1 MNQCTKRWLVQLSPM
16 QLLEYTFDGV
26 SVMPVIGYVADPEF
40 SKGLVFFPNKLAIS
54 ADTGLALLNEEASY
68 SDFGV
73 KLTLRVG
80 PKEDMQAPYQVRV
93 SVRGVVRM
101 HLTLAK
107 EQAEERR
114 VRALV
119 NGVSLLY
126 GVVREMVSNITS
138 RSAHGQ
144 LLLPSLSFADLAT
157 QKPDELSP
165 SLAPAIET
173 TKPKAQKNT
182 VKKAKR

>member
-1 MNQCTKRWLVQLSPM
+1 MQLSPL

-26 SVMPVIGYVADPEF
+26 SVMPVEGYVADPEF
-40 SKGLVFFPNKLAIS
+40 STSLVFFPGKLALS
-54 ADTGLALLNEEASY
+54 ADTGLWLLTEEASY

-73 KLTLRVG
+73 RLTLRVG
-80 PKEDMQAPYQVRV
+80 PKEDSQAPYQVQV

-101 HLTLAK
+101 HLTQATG
-107 EQAEERR
+107 QAEERR
-114 VRALV
+114 VRSLV

-144 LLLPSLSFADLAT
+144 LLLPSLSFSDLIVN
-157 QKPDELSP
+157 KPNV
-165 SLAPAIET
+165 APVAKKVTAAANKRTVFTRKIAVA
-173 TKPKAQKNT
+173 KAQ
-182 VKKAKR
+182 A

>member
-1 MNQCTKRWLVQLSPM
+1 MQLSPL
-16 QLLEYTFDGV
+16 QLLEYTFDGI
-26 SVMPVIGYVADPEF
+26 SVMPVEGYVADPKF
-40 SKGLVFFPNKLAIS
+40 SAGLVFFPGNLAMS
-54 ADTGLALLNEEASY
+54 ADTGLVVLNEQVSY

-80 PKEDMQAPYQVRV
+80 PKEDSQAPYKIQVA
-93 SVRGVVRM
+93 VRGVVRM
-101 HLTLAK
+101 HLKLATG
-107 EQAEERR
+107 QTEERR

-144 LLLPSLSFADLAT
+144 LLLPSLSFADLAS
-157 QKPDELSP
+157 QKPDEI
-165 SLAPAIET
+165 APVPVSASAT
-173 TKPKAQKNT
+173 PKSKVRKSAAA
-182 VKKAKR
+182 KAKAKAKV

>member
-1 MNQCTKRWLVQLSPM
+1 L

-26 SVMPVIGYVADPEF
+26 SVMPVEGYVADSEF
-40 SKGLVFFPNKLAIS
+40 SKGFVFFPGKLALS
-54 ADTGLALLNEEASY
+54 AETGLSLLTEDASY

-73 KLTLRVG
+73 SLTLRVG
-80 PKEDMQAPYQVRV
+80 SKKDSLAPYQVQV

-101 HLTLAK
+101 HLT
-107 EQAEERR
+107 QASGQVEERR
-114 VRALV
+114 DRALV

-144 LLLPSLSFADLAT
+144 LLLPSLNFADLASHKAGNAAVAS
-157 QKPDELSP
+157 KPGLE
-165 SLAPAIET
+165 APK
-173 TKPKAQKNT
+173 TKTRKMVASKVT
-182 VKKAKR
+182 KKA